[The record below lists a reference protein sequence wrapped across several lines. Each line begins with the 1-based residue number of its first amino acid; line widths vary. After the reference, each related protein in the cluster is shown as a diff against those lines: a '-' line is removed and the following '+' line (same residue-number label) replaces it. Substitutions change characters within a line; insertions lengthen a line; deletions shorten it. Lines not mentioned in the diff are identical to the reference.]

1 MYYKLQM
8 TTRKLHWPAETHIA
22 VQAHMVC

>member
-1 MYYKLQM
+1 MHYKLQI
-8 TTRKLHWPAETHIA
+8 TTRKLHWSAKTHIA